1 MRRRGGVE
9 LRIEGH
15 TDNRGSR
22 RYNDA
27 LSQRRADAVSR
38 ALVSRGVDSA
48 RIEAVGRGM

>member
-1 MRRRGGVE
+1 MRRRRGVE
-9 LRIEGH
+9 LRIERH
-15 TDNRGSR
+15 TDNHGSR
-22 RYNDA
+22 SYNDA